1 MHRHPAVAFCEAVC
15 KRASEDGWKLKL
27 SMDGFLWK
35 KDDKTIGA
43 QVNTLDASLQL
54 HNACV
59 LLDKQQY
66 NLTVTL

>member
-1 MHRHPAVAFCEAVC
+1 MHPAVAFCEAVT
-15 KRASEDGWKLKL
+15 KRASKDGWKLKL

-43 QVNTLDASLQL
+43 QINTLDASLQL

-66 NLTVTL
+66 NLIVTL

>member
-1 MHRHPAVAFCEAVC
+1 MHPAAAFCEAVT

-43 QVNTLDASLQL
+43 KVNTLDASLQL

>member
-1 MHRHPAVAFCEAVC
+1 MHPAIAFCEAVC

-27 SMDGFLWK
+27 SYDGFAWK
-35 KDDKTIGA
+35 KDNNTIVE
-43 QVNTLDASLQL
+43 QINSYDALLQL